1 MLENIQGRDKY
12 NQSIRKH
19 CIAKGHRTPSISLI
33 EEKLEEW
40 LECKSS
46 YKLHTIPNIELQNLG
61 ILMYKNF

>member
-33 EEKLEEW
+33 EEKLEE
-40 LECKSS
+40 
-46 YKLHTIPNIELQNLG
+46 
-61 ILMYKNF
+61 